1 MRDCGQNAI
10 IRNMK
15 NRVIAV
21 IPARGGSKGVPNKN
35 IRFLNGKPMVAYAI
49 ETAKASRFITRTIV
63 STDSPEVKII
73 AQQLGVEVRD
83 RDNSLCGD
91 AVTLDAVIYDAIK
104 NEDCDIVVT
113 MQPTSPT
120 LKVATIDAAIEHFIS
135 TGTDTLISAINN
147 PHLAWTR
154 SNDGGIK
161 PAYKQRL
168 NRQYLPPYYK
178 ETGAFVIAK
187 KSVVTESSRI
197 GSTVSVYEIPP
208 NEAIDVDSYDD
219 LIVAE
224 RHLREPKIAF
234 YVNGNNG
241 RGVGHIYRVLELA
254 DAFFSK
260 VDIYFDRNQTDRDL
274 FGNTTHNL
282 IGLDGIG
289 ELLETLR
296 KEQYT
301 LFINDILDT
310 TIDYM
315 IAIRRALPSSAR
327 IVNFEDGGEGASK
340 ADLVFNAL
348 FQQGDAPNVMA
359 GEQYFIAAKLFM
371 YYKPIKIKERVERV
385 FISFGGADPSNYT
398 DLLLDIVSQ
407 RKYSDYVFDVVL
419 GRAKANYE
427 TLLAYNDK
435 PNINVYRDIQNMP
448 DIMKRCDL
456 GITSRGRT
464 GYELAMLGVPSIA
477 MSQNRR
483 EEKHGFV
490 CAENGFSYIGLH
502 PGAWAIENTLNMYLG
517 MSMQDRKKLQE
528 LMLSHDLRNGR
539 KRVLNLI
546 NSIL

>member
-104 NEDCDIVVT
+104 NENCDIVVT

-120 LKVATIDAAIEHFIS
+120 LKVATIDAAIEHFIA

-154 SNDGGIK
+154 SGDGGIRPTYEK
-161 PAYKQRL
+161 RL
-168 NRQYLPPYYK
+168 NRQYLPPYYE

-187 KSVVTESSRI
+187 RSVVTELSRI

-208 NEAIDVDSYDD
+208 DEAIDIDSYDD
-219 LIVAE
+219 LILAE

-260 VDIYFDRNQTDRDL
+260 VDIYFDRNQTDRNL
-274 FGNTTHNL
+274 FGKTTHNL

-289 ELLETLR
+289 ELLETL
-296 KEQYT
+296 KNEQYT

-315 IAIRRALPSSAR
+315 IAVRRALPRSAR

-348 FQQGDAPNVMA
+348 FQ
-359 GEQYFIAAKLFM
+359 
-371 YYKPIKIKERVERV
+371 
-385 FISFGGADPSNYT
+385 
-398 DLLLDIVSQ
+398 
-407 RKYSDYVFDVVL
+407 
-419 GRAKANYE
+419 
-427 TLLAYNDK
+427 
-435 PNINVYRDIQNMP
+435 
-448 DIMKRCDL
+448 
-456 GITSRGRT
+456 
-464 GYELAMLGVPSIA
+464 
-477 MSQNRR
+477 
-483 EEKHGFV
+483 
-490 CAENGFSYIGLH
+490 
-502 PGAWAIENTLNMYLG
+502 
-517 MSMQDRKKLQE
+517 
-528 LMLSHDLRNGR
+528 
-539 KRVLNLI
+539 
-546 NSIL
+546 